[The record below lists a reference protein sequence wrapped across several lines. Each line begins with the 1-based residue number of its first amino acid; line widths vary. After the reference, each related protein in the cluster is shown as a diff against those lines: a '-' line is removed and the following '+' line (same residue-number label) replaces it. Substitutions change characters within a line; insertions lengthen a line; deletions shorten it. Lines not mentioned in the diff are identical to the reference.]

1 MSSPNILPVTSLSG
15 PHQFFLGAHDFE
27 MFGCTFQVASGD
39 IYDHTPIAYYCKWRL
54 SSAPPDYYIVGCQK
68 LGSPGETSHI
78 VRRFK
83 REEDRDHFES
93 MLNKF
98 GWSSFTSKP
107 LWKLTVNGDPCLAV
121 SSAGSD
127 AKANF

>member
-1 MSSPNILPVTSLSG
+1 MTSKYLEVHSKLRVETFTTKHLTAYGFINFLS
-15 PHQFFLGAHDFE
+15 LKA
-27 MFGCTFQVASGD
+27 
-39 IYDHTPIAYYCKWRL
+39 IAYYCKMRL
-54 SSAPPDYYIVGCQK
+54 SSAPPDYYIVGCIK
-68 LGSPGETSHI
+68 PGSPGETSHI

-83 REEDRDHFES
+83 WEEDRDHFES

-98 GWSSFTSKP
+98 GWSPFTSKP